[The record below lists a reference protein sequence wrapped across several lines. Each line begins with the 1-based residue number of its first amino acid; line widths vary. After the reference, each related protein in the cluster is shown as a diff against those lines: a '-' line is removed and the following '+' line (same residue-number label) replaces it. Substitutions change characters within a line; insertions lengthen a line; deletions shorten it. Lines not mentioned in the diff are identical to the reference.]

1 MADEDALIKAAK
13 NKGRSASVCFSSSRI
28 PGVNLADVVGVS
40 PPGTPPPG
48 PGLKHVRR
56 PASRSQSARIT
67 GAKAI
72 RRRPPLSDYGET
84 PDSPHSL
91 KGVDCSDHK
100 LHETGTDFGN
110 FLYIYGATV
119 LEICYGKTI

>member
-13 NKGRSASVCFSSSRI
+13 NKGRSASVCFSSTRI
-28 PGVNLADVVGVS
+28 GSHLVDSVNVS
-40 PPGTPPPG
+40 PPRTPPPG
-48 PGLKHVRR
+48 TGAKHVRR

-72 RRRPPLSDYGET
+72 RRRPPLPDGGDV

-91 KGVDCSDHK
+91 KADFSDLK
-100 LHETGTDFGN
+100 AHESGKIVSDS
-110 FLYIYGATV
+110 TV
-119 LEICYGKTI
+119 KSI